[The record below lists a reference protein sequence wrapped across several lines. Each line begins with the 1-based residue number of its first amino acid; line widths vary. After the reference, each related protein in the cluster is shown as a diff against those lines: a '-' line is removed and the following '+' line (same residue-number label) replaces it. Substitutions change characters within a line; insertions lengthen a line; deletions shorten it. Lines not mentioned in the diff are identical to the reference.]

1 MKKVLLLLALL
12 AVLVALVACGGEKTP
27 DDDTPK
33 VTTKAPTTNAPTF
46 TVKFMDDEMFLEE
59 NGGKLELSSQS
70 VKRGRF
76 ARAPRDPE
84 HEGYVFL
91 GWDVEDYSYIT
102 SDLTITAMYRP
113 VDTYTVEYYDYDG
126 TTLLKTVT
134 VKEGEAAEEPA
145 TPLRVGYVFDS
156 WDKAIARVDREWE
169 DFAQYEDLSDE
180 ELAATTMVF
189 KTKANYIEADGVIEY
204 YDNIKFELK
213 ETTVDGKKAYVPA
226 DADYFA
232 NFIHYVELDSKHND
246 GLNLDRIPEE
256 DKYNMVDTDIA
267 LAWDGDYVY
276 MYVTLQDPTL
286 MSRGRDYCFAE
297 AVPWQNDSFEVWY
310 TFHDM
315 PYREILKLF
324 MLDFYGY
331 RLTSDG
337 EGGSEGVI
345 EMSKHFENIQ
355 YITKVV
361 EDTKTSYMFFKIP
374 AIDEED
380 VKLVAGDVF
389 YYAIQ
394 IDDLRSYENGE
405 GILRSGTSNRYAYN
419 EYEKLTF
426 GAKK

>member
-12 AVLVALVACGGEKTP
+12 AVLVALVACGGEKNP
-27 DDDTPK
+27 ADDKPK

-46 TVKFMDDEMFLEE
+46 TVKFMDSELFLE
-59 NGGKLELSSQS
+59 NGAQVELSSQK

-91 GWDVEDYSYIT
+91 GWDIDDYSYIT
-102 SDLTITAMYRP
+102 SDLVITAMYRP

-126 TTLLKTVT
+126 TTLLKSVT
-134 VKEGEAAEEPA
+134 VVEGEAAEEPA
-145 TPLRVGYVFDS
+145 TPLRVGYVFDT
-156 WDKAIARVDREWE
+156 WDKPVARVDREWE
-169 DFAQYEDLSDE
+169 DFAQYADLSDE
-180 ELAATTMVF
+180 ELAATDMVF
-189 KTKANYIEADGVIEY
+189 KTQATYIEADGVIEY

-213 ETTVDGKKAYVPA
+213 ETTVDGKKVWVPA
-226 DADYFA
+226 NADYFA
-232 NFIHYVELDSKHND
+232 DMIHYVEFDAKHAE
-246 GLNLDRIPEE
+246 GLNKDRIPEE
-256 DKYNMVDTDIA
+256 EYYNMVDTDYA
-267 LAWDGDYVY
+267 LAWDGDYLY
-276 MYVTLQDPTL
+276 MYVTLVDPTL
-286 MSRGRDYCFAE
+286 MTRGKDYCFAE

-345 EMSKHFENIQ
+345 EMSKHFENIE

-361 EDTKTSYMFFKIP
+361 ENTNTSYMFFKIP

-389 YYAIQ
+389 YHAIQ
-394 IDDLRSYENGE
+394 IDDLRSYKDGD
-405 GILRSGTSNRYAYN
+405 GILRSGSSNRYAYN
-419 EYEKLTF
+419 EYEKYTF

>member
-1 MKKVLLLLALL
+1 LLLALL
-12 AVLVALVACGGEKTP
+12 AVLVALVACGGEKNP
-27 DDDTPK
+27 NGDQPK
-33 VTTKAPTTNAPTF
+33 VTTKAPTTKAPTY
-46 TVKFMDDEMFLEE
+46 TVKFMDSELFLE
-59 NGGKLELSSQS
+59 NGEQVELSAKEI
-70 VKRGRF
+70 KRGDF
-76 ARAPRDPE
+76 ARAPRDPY

-91 GWDVEDYSYIT
+91 GWDVDDYSYIT
-102 SDLTITAMYRP
+102 SDMTITAMYRP
-113 VDTYTVEYYDYDG
+113 VDTYKVEFYDG
-126 TTLLKTVT
+126 ETFLGAVT
-134 VKEGEAAEEPA
+134 VAEGEEAVAPA
-145 TPLRVGYVFDS
+145 TPLKVGYVFS
-156 WDKAIARVDREWE
+156 AWDKPVARVDREWE
-169 DFAQYEDLSDE
+169 DFAAYADLSLE
-180 ELAATTMVF
+180 ELAETEMVF
-189 KTKANYIEADGVIEY
+189 KTTATYIEADGVIEY
-204 YDNIKFELK
+204 YDDIKFELK
-213 ETTVDGKKAYVPA
+213 ETTVDGKKVWVPA
-226 DADYFA
+226 NAEYFA
-232 NFIHYVELDSKHND
+232 DTIPYIELDAKHND

-256 DKYNMVDTDIA
+256 EKYNMVDTDIA
-267 LAWDGDYVY
+267 LAWDGDYLY
-276 MYVTLQDPTL
+276 MYVTLEDPTL

-361 EDTKTSYMFFKIP
+361 ENTNTSYMFFKIP

-394 IDDLRSYENGE
+394 IDDLRSYENNE